1 MKTKSFCLSVSKR
14 NADVLELI
22 DDYSEILNL
31 TRADTLCFILR
42 EYPKLKNKARFREM
56 QSMGM
61 T

>member
-31 TRADTLCFILR
+31 TKADTLCFTLR